1 MTWRTRLTCM
11 LLATLVLTDGAL
23 ATQSDVMGLSASS
36 CVQKSAGKKGGTPL
50 CEGFNFYTEF
60 DGQFAGCTEVVPE
73 LLHVE

>member
-36 CVQKSAGKKGGTPL
+36 CVKKSAGKKGGTPL